1 MIDTLLNDR
10 YRLDAELGHGGMGV
24 VYRAHDI
31 LLKRDVAVKIL
42 SKTGLGTEGRARM
55 LREAQATAQLNHPN
69 VVSVYDAGEADG
81 TPYIVMELV
90 DGESLH
96 DRRPEALDEVL
107 AVARQVCAALEH
119 AHAHGI
125 IHRDLKPENVLI
137 ARDPRTGTIGT
148 AKLVDFGLARSAAS
162 RVTSEGTIVGTVFY
176 IAPEQVLGQQI
187 DGRAD
192 LYALGVILYEL
203 STGRLPFSGDD
214 PLAIISQHLHAP
226 VVPPRSYNAEIPTPL
241 NALIVQM
248 LGKQPSD
255 RPASAAE
262 VRLALDDLVG
272 KAVPSPV
279 AELSPLD
286 QLVRGRLV
294 GREREFAEAKSLW
307 MQAASAS
314 GERRVLLISG
324 EPGIGKTPLVREIR
338 ALAEVSGGRVLTGTC
353 YAQGNAPYAPIAQV
367 IREALPL
374 LKADLPDLVLSGL
387 IALAPDLQIQ
397 HPEVPPNPPLD
408 PQAEQQRLFESVVT
422 LCGTLTE
429 RAPLLLVLEDVQWA
443 DGGTLFL
450 LRHLARRSRSAEVRL
465 LIVLT
470 YRDVE
475 LGESCCLDDVLIDL
489 DRLRLTA
496 RIKLARLD
504 REQTRDLL
512 AVMLQEEIS
521 DQFLEGIYRETEGN
535 PFFVEEMCK
544 ALIEDGRLVRE
555 AGHWHGP
562 AMDQVRL
569 PQSVKMVIQSRVS
582 KLSAQAQATLGL
594 AAVIGR
600 EFDFDTLL
608 EAGELDE
615 EALVDALEAAE
626 RAQLI
631 AEVKA
636 DIVAGEWAGREVFR
650 FAHKLTVT
658 ALRESVSGLR
668 RRRLHRRVADAIKAL
683 HPDDSSC
690 LEVLAYHYG
699 EAGDEEIALSYNTR
713 AADRARRVYANEEA
727 IRLYSEALDLMPDN
741 HPDRFDVLAARSQV
755 YDLVA
760 RREAQHADTMEML
773 ALAERMNDDVR
784 RCDALIALADLY
796 LETESFRAREPAQ
809 RATAIAQ
816 ALGDPVREGHALRR
830 LGQEARYR
838 YDYPQSRS
846 ALEAAAARF
855 RKAGLIGEAAVCLH
869 FLSLTLGEQGEHSAA
884 LEAAEDAL
892 TLSRTA
898 GDRRQEATSLRRLAI
913 VYNRFDHTKA
923 LPFAEEALALHR
935 ALGDRSEEWRA
946 LNVLGVITGWLG
958 WLEKTKAYLCQSLEL
973 ADSIGSSIGVRQA
986 AINMLWSYYQRQGEY
1001 EAALI
1006 FLDEQLT
1013 RARLAGDE
1021 VLAGH
1026 LHSQKPFFL
1035 GLLGQYTAALELVQ
1049 ALLPTLERLMGQ
1061 ANLSRYLSFMGRM
1074 RAGLGDYDQARQYLA
1089 DALARAEEAGTPT
1102 DIAFSLASQA
1112 YVALLESGPTNL
1124 RLGVEQARRAAE
1136 LLRGTA
1142 SIDELAD
1149 ALHVAAQ
1156 LHLALAEWEASQD
1169 QVEST
1174 GEHMDAALAHSEE
1187 VMRLVAAWPAQPE
1200 AYLYTHSRALRA
1212 AGRKAEADD
1221 HLRQAYERVMLVAST
1236 TKDETLRRGW
1246 LENVRVNRQIVAGH
1260 LGRSE
1265 KNIVLGQG
1273 NPHRPDR

>member
-1 MIDTLLNDR
+1 MIGTWVNGR
-10 YRLDAELGHGGMGV
+10 YRIDAEMGRGGMGV
-24 VYRAHDI
+24 VYRGHDT
-31 LLKRDVAVKIL
+31 LLDRGVAVKVL
-42 SKTGLGTEGRARM
+42 SEAGLGTEGRARL
-55 LREAQATAQLNHPN
+55 LREAQAAAQLNHPN
-69 VVSVYDAGEADG
+69 IVSIYDAGEASG

-90 DGESLH
+90 DGESLY
-96 DRRPEALDEVL
+96 DRRPEALEDLL
-107 AVARQVCAALEH
+107 AIARQVCAALDH
-119 AHAHGI
+119 AHAQGI

-137 ARDPRTGTIGT
+137 ARDPHARMGALAGTIGT

-187 DGRAD
+187 DGRVD

-203 STGRLPFSGDD
+203 STGRLPFTGDD
-214 PLAIISQHLHAP
+214 PLAVISQHLHAP
-226 VVPPRSYNAEIPTPL
+226 VVPPRTYNAEISPAL
-241 NALIVQM
+241 DALIVQM
-248 LGKQPSD
+248 LSKQPPD

-262 VRLALDDLVG
+262 VRLVLRNLAG
-272 KAVPSPV
+272 EAVPSSVPD
-279 AELSPLD
+279 LSPLD

-307 MQAASAS
+307 MQAARAY

-324 EPGIGKTPLVREIR
+324 EPGIGKTPLVREIQ
-338 ALAEVSGGRVLTGTC
+338 ALAQVTGGRLLAGTC
-353 YAQGNAPYAPIAQV
+353 YAQGSAPYAPIAQV

-374 LKADLPDLVLSGL
+374 LEADPPELVLAGL

-397 HPEVPPNPPLD
+397 YPEVPPNPPLD

-422 LCGTLTE
+422 LCQTLAE

-450 LRHLARRSRSAEVRL
+450 LRHLARRSRSAAFRL

-470 YRDVE
+470 YRDVDLDE
-475 LGESCCLDDVLIDL
+475 PCCLDDVLIDL

-512 AVMLQEEIS
+512 ATMLQEEIS

-544 ALIEDGRLVRE
+544 ALIEDGRLYRE
-555 AGHWHGP
+555 GGRWHGP
-562 AMDQVRL
+562 AMDQVLL
-569 PQSVKMVIQSRVS
+569 PQSIKMVVQSRVS
-582 KLSAQAQATLGL
+582 RLPAEAQATLGL

-600 EFDFDTLL
+600 EFDFDTVLK
-608 EAGELDE
+608 AGDLDE
-615 EALVDALEAAE
+615 EVLVDALEAAE

-631 AEVKA
+631 DEVGA
-636 DIVAGEWAGREVFR
+636 DSAVREWAGREVFR
-650 FAHKLTVT
+650 FAHKLTMT

-668 RRRLHRRVADAIKAL
+668 LRRLHRRVADAVKAL

-690 LEVLAYHYG
+690 LEALAYHYG
-699 EAGDEEIALSYNTR
+699 EAGDEEIALSYSIR

-727 IRLYSEALDLMPDN
+727 IRLYSEALDLMPDD
-741 HPDRFDVLAARSQV
+741 HSARFGVLAARSQV
-755 YDLVA
+755 YDVVA
-760 RREAQHADTMEML
+760 HREAQHADTMEML
-773 ALAERMNDDVR
+773 ALADQLNDDVR

-796 LETESFRAREPAQ
+796 LETESLRAREPAQ
-809 RATAIAQ
+809 RAIAIAQ

-846 ALEAAAARF
+846 ALEAAAVRF
-855 RKAGLIGEAAVCLH
+855 RKAGLIGEAAGCLH

-884 LEAAEDAL
+884 LEAAEEAL
-892 TLSRTA
+892 ALSRTA

-913 VYNRFDHTKA
+913 VYNRFDHAKA

-958 WLEKTKAYLCQSLEL
+958 RLEETRAYLLQSLEL
-973 ADSIGSSIGVRQA
+973 ADSTGSSTGVRHA
-986 AINMLWSYYQRQGEY
+986 VINMLWSYYQRRGEY
-1001 EAALI
+1001 EAALL

-1013 RARLAGDE
+1013 RAHLAGDE
-1021 VLAGH
+1021 VLVGH

-1035 GLLGQYTAALELVQ
+1035 ALLGQYTAALELVQ
-1049 ALLPTLERLMGQ
+1049 ALLPTLEELMGQ
-1061 ANLSRYLSFMGRM
+1061 AIVSRYLSFMGRM
-1074 RAGLGDYDQARQYLA
+1074 QAGLGDYDQARQSLA
-1089 DALARAEEAGTPT
+1089 DALSRAEAGGTPT
-1102 DIAFSLASQA
+1102 DVAFSLANQA
-1112 YVALLESGPTNL
+1112 YLALLEGGPTDL
-1124 RLGVEQARRAAE
+1124 HLGVEQARRATE

-1142 SIDELAD
+1142 AVDDLAY
-1149 ALHVAAQ
+1149 ALHVTVE
-1156 LHLALAEWEASQD
+1156 LHLALSEWGTSQD
-1169 QVEST
+1169 QVELAS
-1174 GEHMDAALAHSEE
+1174 EHLEAALAHSEE
-1187 VMRLVAAWPAQPE
+1187 VMTLVAPWPAQPE
-1200 AYLYTHSRALRA
+1200 AYLYIHSRVLRA

-1221 HLRQAYERVMLVAST
+1221 HLQRAYERVMQVAST
-1236 TKDETLRRGW
+1236 TEDESLRNSW
-1246 LENVRVNRQIVAGH
+1246 LEDIRVNQRIVADH

-1265 KNIVLGQG
+1265 NHLVVG
-1273 NPHRPDR
+1273 

>member
-1 MIDTLLNDR
+1 MIGKLVNSR
-10 YRLDAELGHGGMGV
+10 YRIDAELGRGGMGV
-24 VYRAHDI
+24 VYRGHDT
-31 LLKRDVAVKIL
+31 LLGRDVAVKCL
-42 SKTGLGTEGRARM
+42 SETGLGTEGRGRL
-55 LREAQATAQLNHPN
+55 LREAQAVAQLNHPN
-69 VVSVYDAGEADG
+69 VVSIYDAGEVDR

-96 DRRPEALDEVL
+96 DRRPEALDDVL
-107 AVARQVCAALEH
+107 TIAHQVCAALEH

-148 AKLVDFGLARSAAS
+148 AKLVDFGLARSTAS
-162 RVTSEGTIVGTVFY
+162 RLTAEGTIVGTVFY
-176 IAPEQVLGQQI
+176 IAPEQLLGQQI

-214 PLAIISQHLHAP
+214 PLAVISQHLHAP
-226 VVPPRSYNAEIPTPL
+226 VVPPRTYNAEIPPAL
-241 NALIVQM
+241 DALIVQ
-248 LGKQPSD
+248 LLSKKPPS

-262 VRLALDDLVG
+262 VRLVLHDLVG
-272 KAVPSPV
+272 KALPSPV
-279 AELSPLD
+279 LDLSPLD

-307 MQAASAS
+307 IQASRAY

-338 ALAEVSGGRVLTGTC
+338 ALAEVSGGRVLLGTC

-374 LKADLPDLVLSGL
+374 LEVDLPDLVMSSL

-408 PQAEQQRLFESVVT
+408 PLAEQQRLFESVVT
-422 LCGTLTE
+422 LFETLTA

-450 LRHLARRSRSAEVRL
+450 LRHLARRSRSAEFRL

-504 REQTRDLL
+504 RQQTRDLL

-544 ALIEDGRLVRE
+544 ALIEDGRLYRE
-555 AGHWHGP
+555 SGHWHGP

-582 KLSAQAQATLGL
+582 KLPAQAQATLGL

-608 EAGELDE
+608 EAGELGE

-631 AEVKA
+631 AEVQA
-636 DIVAGEWAGREVFR
+636 DIAAGERARREVFR
-650 FAHKLTVT
+650 FAHKLTTT
-658 ALRESVSGLR
+658 ALLENVSGLR

-683 HPDDSSC
+683 HPDDSSY

-699 EAGDEEIALSYNTR
+699 EAGDEETALSYNIR
-713 AADRARRVYANEEA
+713 AADRARSVYANEEA
-727 IRLYSEALDLMPDN
+727 IRLYSEALDLMPDD
-741 HPDRFDVLAARSQV
+741 HPARFDVLAARSQV
-755 YDLVA
+755 YSVVA
-760 RREAQHADTMEML
+760 RREAQHADAKEML
-773 ALAERMNDDVR
+773 ALAERLNDDVL
-784 RCDALIALADLY
+784 RCDALVALADLY
-796 LETESFRAREPAQ
+796 LETESFRAQEPAQ
-809 RATAIAQ
+809 RAIAIAQ
-816 ALGDPVREGHALRR
+816 VLGDPVREGHALRR

-838 YDYPQSRS
+838 YDYPKSRS
-846 ALEAAAARF
+846 ALEVAAARF
-855 RKAGLIGEAAVCLH
+855 REAGLVGEAAVCLH
-869 FLSLTLGEQGEHSAA
+869 LLSLTLGDQDEHSAA
-884 LEAAEDAL
+884 LKAAEDAL
-892 TLSRTA
+892 ALSRTA
-898 GDRRQEATSLRRLAI
+898 GDRRQEAISLRRLAI
-913 VYNRFDHTKA
+913 VYNRFDHAKA

-946 LNVLGVITGWLG
+946 LNLLGVITGWLG
-958 WLEKTKAYLCQSLEL
+958 RPEETRAYLCQSLEL
-973 ADSIGSSIGVRQA
+973 ADSTGSSIGVRHA

-1013 RARLAGDE
+1013 RAHLADDE

-1061 ANLSRYLSFMGRM
+1061 AILSRYLSFMGRM
-1074 RAGLGDYDQARQYLA
+1074 QAGLGDYDQARQYLA

-1102 DIAFSLASQA
+1102 DVAYSLASQA

-1124 RLGVEQARRAAE
+1124 RLGVEQASRAAE

-1149 ALHVAAQ
+1149 ALHIAAQ
-1156 LHLALAEWEASQD
+1156 LHLALSEWETWQD
-1169 QVEST
+1169 QVERN
-1174 GEHMDAALAHSEE
+1174 GKHLDAALARSEE
-1187 VMRLVAAWPAQPE
+1187 VMKLVAAWPAQPE

-1212 AGRKAEADD
+1212 VGHKAEADA
-1221 HLRQAYERVMLVAST
+1221 HLRRAYERVMRVAST
-1236 TKDETLRRGW
+1236 TKEESLRRSW
-1246 LENVRVNRQIVAGH
+1246 LENVRVNREILAEWAARGIEQ
-1260 LGRSE
+1260 
-1265 KNIVLGQG
+1265 
-1273 NPHRPDR
+1273 

>member
-1 MIDTLLNDR
+1 MIGTWVNSR
-10 YRLDAELGHGGMGV
+10 YRIDAEIGRGGMGV
-24 VYRAHDI
+24 VYRGHDT
-31 LLKRDVAVKIL
+31 LLDRGVAVKVL
-42 SKTGLGTEGRARM
+42 SESGLGTEGRARL
-55 LREAQATAQLNHPN
+55 LREAQAAAQLNHPN
-69 VVSVYDAGEADG
+69 IVSVYDAGEADG

-96 DRRPEALDEVL
+96 DRRPEALEDVL
-107 AVARQVCAALEH
+107 AIARQVCAALEH

-137 ARDPRTGTIGT
+137 ARDPLAGTIGT
-148 AKLVDFGLARSAAS
+148 AKLVDFGLARSAAT

-203 STGRLPFSGDD
+203 STGRMPFSGDD
-214 PLAIISQHLHAP
+214 PLAVISQHLHAP
-226 VVPPRSYNAEIPTPL
+226 VVPPRTYNADIPP
-241 NALIVQM
+241 ALDAFVVQM
-248 LGKQPSD
+248 LSKQPPD

-262 VRLALDDLVG
+262 VRLVLRDLAG
-272 KAVPSPV
+272 KAVLSPV
-279 AELSPLD
+279 PELSPLD

-307 MQAASAS
+307 MQAARAY

-338 ALAEVSGGRVLTGTC
+338 ALTQITGGRVLVGTC
-353 YAQGNAPYAPIAQV
+353 YAQGNAPYAPIAQI

-374 LKADLPDLVLSGL
+374 LESDLPELVLAGL

-397 HPEVPPNPPLD
+397 HPHVPPNPPLD
-408 PQAEQQRLFESVVT
+408 PQAEQHRLFESAVA
-422 LCGTLTE
+422 LCQALAE

-450 LRHLARRSRSAEVRL
+450 LRHLARRSRSCQIRL

-470 YRDVE
+470 YRDVD
-475 LGESCCLDDVLIDL
+475 LAESCCLDDVLIDL

-504 REQTRDLL
+504 REQTREFL
-512 AVMLQEEIS
+512 AIMLQEEIS
-521 DQFLEGIYRETEGN
+521 DQFLEGIHRETEGN

-544 ALIEDGRLVRE
+544 ALIEDGRLYRE
-555 AGHWHGP
+555 GGRWHGP

-569 PQSVKMVIQSRVS
+569 PQSVKMVVQSRVS
-582 KLSAQAQATLGL
+582 KLPGQAQAALGL

-608 EAGELDE
+608 QAGDLDE

-631 AEVKA
+631 DEVRGEITA
-636 DIVAGEWAGREVFR
+636 REWAGREMFR
-650 FAHKLTVT
+650 FAHKLTMT
-658 ALRESVSGLR
+658 ALRENVSGLR

-690 LEVLAYHYG
+690 LEGLAYHYG
-699 EAGDEEIALSYNTR
+699 EAGDEETALSYSLR

-727 IRLYSEALDLMPDN
+727 IRLYSEALDLMPED
-741 HPDRFDVLAARSQV
+741 HPARFDVLAARREV
-755 YDLVA
+755 YDIVA
-760 RREAQHADTMEML
+760 RREAQQGDTMAML
-773 ALAERMNDDVR
+773 AFADKSNDNVR

-796 LETESFRAREPAQ
+796 LETESSRAQEPAQ
-809 RATAIAQ
+809 RAIAIAR

-838 YDYPQSRS
+838 YDYTQSRS

-855 RKAGLIGEAAVCLH
+855 REAGLIGEAAVCLH
-869 FLSLTLGEQGEHSAA
+869 FLSLTLGEQGEHPAA
-884 LEAAEDAL
+884 LEAAEQAL
-892 TLSRTA
+892 ALSRAA

-913 VYNRFDHTKA
+913 VHNRFDPAKA
-923 LPFAEEALALHR
+923 LPFAEKALELHR
-935 ALGDRSEEWRA
+935 ALGDRSQEWRA
-946 LNVLGVITGWLG
+946 LNVLGVITGSLG
-958 WLEKTKAYLCQSLEL
+958 RLEETKAHLCQSLEL

-986 AINMLWSYYQRQGEY
+986 AINMLWAYYQWQGEY
-1001 EAALI
+1001 EAALL

-1013 RARLAGDE
+1013 RAHLAGDE

-1026 LHSQKPFFL
+1026 LRSQKPLFL
-1035 GLLGQYTAALELVQ
+1035 ALLGQYTAALELVQ
-1049 ALLPTLERLMGQ
+1049 ALLPALEGLMGQ
-1061 ANLSRYLSFMGRM
+1061 AISSRYLSFMGRVQA
-1074 RAGLGDYDQARQYLA
+1074 RLGNYDQARQSLA
-1089 DALARAEEAGTPT
+1089 DALARAEKAGMST
-1102 DIAFSLASQA
+1102 DVAVSLQNQA
-1112 YVALLESGPTNL
+1112 HVALLEGGPANL
-1124 RLGVEQARRAAE
+1124 HLGVEQARRAAD

-1142 SIDELAD
+1142 ATDDLAG

-1156 LHLALAEWEASQD
+1156 LHLALSEWEASQD
-1169 QVEST
+1169 QVGAAS
-1174 GEHMDAALAHSEE
+1174 EHLDAALACSTE

-1200 AYLYTHSRALRA
+1200 AYLYIHSRALRA
-1212 AGRKAEADD
+1212 VGRKAEADD
-1221 HLRQAYERVMLVAST
+1221 HLRQAYERVMRVAGL
-1236 TKDETLRRGW
+1236 TKDESLRHSW
-1246 LENVRVNRQIVAGH
+1246 LENIGVNRQIVADH
-1260 LGRSE
+1260 LGRSGN
-1265 KNIVLGQG
+1265 NIVTD
-1273 NPHRPDR
+1273 PPFSP